1 LIGILGVRAMCGKIA
16 GRADGI
22 LDVADGHMKAAQAK
36 WSRLTGEDLSG
47 IRNKQDLVMRVE
59 ERYGLPHWLA
69 AQDVALWADALAPR
83 R

>member
-47 IRNKQDLVMRVE
+47 IRNKQDLVLRVE
-59 ERYGLPHWLA
+59 ELRPAPLA
-69 AQDVALWADALAPR
+69 GGAGRGALAPR

>member
-1 LIGILGVRAMCGKIA
+1 
-16 GRADGI
+16 
-22 LDVADGHMKAAQAK
+22 
-36 WSRLTGEDLSG
+36 
-47 IRNKQDLVMRVE
+47 MRVE